1 MCWGA
6 PLCYHIHTARHAHCA
21 HRTCPAHRTC
31 RTHHAWTA
39 HAVHAVH
46 IARVSPM
53 TDSLIT
59 RGRCTCCRQR
69 LRRWLHRLQVQQ
81 HTNTGTAATVKLNK
95 EYGAPR
101 AYHAPK
107 LPPALVGAAAASAV
121 ATSPVAACAHTLFFR
136 ATEHSP
142 HI

>member
-1 MCWGA
+1 
-6 PLCYHIHTARHAHCA
+6 
-21 HRTCPAHRTC
+21 
-31 RTHHAWTA
+31 
-39 HAVHAVH
+39 
-46 IARVSPM
+46 M

-107 LPPALVGAAAASAV
+107 LPPALVGAAAAFAV
-121 ATSPVAACAHTLFFR
+121 ATSPVAACAHTLFFFDLSL
-136 ATEHSP
+136 TFPLCVHPIYHSNYVLSSVF
-142 HI
+142 